1 MNTGETG
8 MLLDIFIK
16 SSEQKILSFFAM
28 NPTQSYYG
36 RQISRKLEIS
46 LGAAHGALQLLEKNG
61 ILVSQTIGKTK
72 LFRLEP
78 FNPIINI
85 FKILNTLLIL
95 EPLTQILK
103 EYSGRI
109 ILYGSYSSGT
119 FSSESDLDL
128 LIVSEDKKKIIDI
141 IDGFERKINID
152 IRPNI
157 KNPVE
162 WIRLEKDD
170 PEFFFEV
177 NQGISLWEKPID
189 ERGF

>member
-1 MNTGETG
+1 